1 MINGGKARLPLV
13 ALMGV
18 DGSGKSS
25 VLHIFRT
32 KYASSLK
39 AGLVVFHRGKITTEI
54 QISTK
59 TFDHH
64 ADQPYS
70 LMVSILK
77 LFVKAFGW
85 LANYWIKIAALRKKG
100 SLVIVD
106 RFYFYDLAIDP
117 LRYRYKGPLW
127 LVNTVTWFMP
137 KPDLYILL
145 DAPAEV
151 LVGRKSE
158 IPLEEVVRQ
167 RQANVALVKNL
178 PNGYIVDAS
187 QPLEKVADDTW
198 LIIVSHISLAGA

>member
-1 MINGGKARLPLV
+1 MINGGKTKLPLV

-39 AGLVVFHRGKITTEI
+39 AGLVVFHRGKITTEL

-64 ADQPYS
+64 AERPYS
-70 LMVSILK
+70 LIVSILK

-117 LRYRYKGPLW
+117 LRYRYNGPLW
-127 LVNTVTWFMP
+127 LVDTVTRFMP

-145 DAPAEV
+145 DASAEV
-151 LVGRKSE
+151 LVARKSE
-158 IPLEEVVRQ
+158 IPVEEVARQ
-167 RQANVALVKNL
+167 RQANIVLVKNL
-178 PNGYIVDAS
+178 PNEYLVDAS
-187 QPLEKVADDTW
+187 QPLEKVAEDPW
-198 LIIVSHISLAGA
+198 QIIVSHISSVGA